1 MALELASIHLPDF
14 VLILLSLVFHMGHE
28 GPVVVGQAWVVH
40 VIVLPLLGGC
50 IDGRGESTCLSP
62 GLR

>member
-28 GPVVVGQAWVVH
+28 GTVVVRQAWVVH
-40 VIVLPLLGGC
+40 VIVLRFLEVVLMEEVNPLV
-50 IDGRGESTCLSP
+50 
-62 GLR
+62 